1 MTHLTKN
8 HLLVHKLSC
17 TLEITLEILKEISY
31 ITNHNAGLSKVA
43 SCRQKL
49 PPAW

>member
-43 SCRQKL
+43 S
-49 PPAW
+49 